1 MNQSSSSFIY
11 HIHLYTVLIISAI
24 RSNTIKLHSNTQII
38 GAQQR
43 RTTKSR
49 LWKNLFYICGI
60 WIMMGMGLRAQT
72 PLNDYLKIAAEQN
85 PSLKAKYNQYLI
97 ALENVNQ
104 QGVLPDPTLSFGY
117 FISPVETRVGAQQ
130 LRLSISQMFPWIGTL
145 ETKEQAA
152 TMISKARFEEFVE
165 AKNLLFLNVKTK
177 WLTLLEIQEEI
188 RITTQ
193 NLSILRSYE
202 PITKTKYEA
211 SLVSLADLVR
221 VQITVEQSETKLE
234 LLELKKLSLVGD
246 FNTLLN
252 RELNTE
258 VPINE
263 SVKIDRQHTASLDSV
278 LVNQPGIKAIQASL
292 EAVDSEVMLAQLKR
306 KPNIGVGLDY
316 VMVNKRQDMVIPD
329 NGKDVLMPMI
339 TLSLPIFGKK
349 NQSVIKEAELK
360 KEVITGQYYG
370 LQNQLRNIWN
380 TTEFDIQASLKEI
393 AQIDSEMNKTQTLL
407 SVLTSEYTNDNRNF
421 EDLLATQQKLLQLQL
436 AKIKSKIKHREAL
449 YMREY
454 LTGST
459 LNQLK

>member
-11 HIHLYTVLIISAI
+11 HINIYTALIISAI
-24 RSNTIKLHSNTQII
+24 ESNILNLYLGIQIV
-38 GAQQR
+38 GAQL
-43 RTTKSR
+43 KESIKWR
-49 LWKNLFYICGI
+49 LWNKVFYICGI

-72 PLNDYLKIAAEQN
+72 PLNEYLRIAAEQN
-85 PSLKAKYNQYLI
+85 PSLKAKYNQYLV

-104 QGVLPDPTLSFGY
+104 QGILPDPNLSFGY

-130 LRLSISQMFPWIGTL
+130 LRLSISQMFPWMGTL
-145 ETKEQAA
+145 KTKEQAA
-152 TMISKARFEEFVE
+152 TMIARARFEEFEE

-188 RITTQ
+188 RITNQ

-234 LLELKKLSLVGD
+234 LLELKKLNLVGD

-263 SVKIDRQHTASLDSV
+263 SVEINRQHMASLDSV
-278 LVNQPGIKAIQASL
+278 LVNQPGVKAIQASL
-292 EAVDSEVMLAQLKR
+292 EAVDNEVILAQLKR
-306 KPNIGVGLDY
+306 KPNIGIGLDY
-316 VMVNKRQDMVIPD
+316 VMVNKRKDMVMAD
-329 NGKDVLMPMI
+329 NGKDVLMPMV

-380 TTEFDIQASLKEI
+380 TTEFDMQSALKEI
-393 AQIDSEMNKTQTLL
+393 EQVDSEMNKTQTLL

-449 YMREY
+449 YKREY

>member
-1 MNQSSSSFIY
+1 
-11 HIHLYTVLIISAI
+11 
-24 RSNTIKLHSNTQII
+24 
-38 GAQQR
+38 
-43 RTTKSR
+43 
-49 LWKNLFYICGI
+49 
-60 WIMMGMGLRAQT
+60 MMGMGLRAQT
-72 PLNDYLKIAAEQN
+72 PLNEYLRIAAEQN
-85 PSLKAKYNQYLI
+85 PSLKAKYNQYLV

-104 QGVLPDPTLSFGY
+104 QGILPDPNLSFGY

-130 LRLSISQMFPWIGTL
+130 LRLSISQMFPWMGTL
-145 ETKEQAA
+145 KTKEQAA
-152 TMISKARFEEFVE
+152 TMIARARFEEFEE

-188 RITTQ
+188 RITNQ

-234 LLELKKLSLVGD
+234 LLELKKLNLVGD

-263 SVKIDRQHTASLDSV
+263 SVEINRQHMASLDSV
-278 LVNQPGIKAIQASL
+278 LVNQPGVKAIQASL
-292 EAVDSEVMLAQLKR
+292 EAVDNEVILAQLKR
-306 KPNIGVGLDY
+306 KPNIGIGLDY
-316 VMVNKRQDMVIPD
+316 VMVNKRKDMVMAD
-329 NGKDVLMPMI
+329 NGKDVLMPMV

-380 TTEFDIQASLKEI
+380 TTEFDMQSALKEI
-393 AQIDSEMNKTQTLL
+393 EQVDSEMNKTQTLL

-449 YMREY
+449 YKREY

>member
-1 MNQSSSSFIY
+1 MNQSSFNFIY
-11 HIHLYTVLIISAI
+11 HLNKYTAPIIWAI
-24 RSNTIKLHSNTQII
+24 RSISIQLLSSSQVAVYQRKRATKLY
-38 GAQQR
+38 
-43 RTTKSR
+43 

-85 PSLKAKYNQYLI
+85 PSLKAKYNQYLV
-97 ALENVNQ
+97 ALENINQ
-104 QGVLPDPTLSFGY
+104 QDVLPDPNLSFGY

-130 LRLSISQMFPWIGTL
+130 LRLSISQMFPWMGTL
-145 ETKEQAA
+145 KTREQAA
-152 TMISKARFEEFVE
+152 SMMAKAKFEEFEE

-177 WLTLLEIQEEI
+177 WLALLEIQEEI
-188 RITTQ
+188 RITTE
-193 NLSILRSYE
+193 NLRILRSYE

-221 VQITVEQSETKLE
+221 VQITVEQSETRLE
-234 LLELKKLSLVGD
+234 LLELKKSSLLGD

-252 RELNTE
+252 RELNRE
-258 VPINE
+258 VLINE
-263 SVKIDRQHTASLDSV
+263 SIEISEQHTASLDSA
-278 LVNQPGIKAIQASL
+278 LVHQSGIKAAQANL
-292 EAVDSEVMLAQLKR
+292 EAVESEIVLSELKR

-316 VMVNKRQDMVIPD
+316 VMVNKRTDMSLPD
-329 NGKDVLMPMI
+329 NGKDVLMPMV
-339 TLSLPIFGKK
+339 TVSLPVFGKK
-349 NQSVIKEAELK
+349 NQSIIKEAELK

-370 LQNQLRNIWN
+370 LQNQVRNVWN
-380 TTEFDIQASLKEI
+380 TTEFDIQTSLKEI
-393 AQIDSEMNKTQTLL
+393 EQIDSEMNKTQTLL

-449 YMREY
+449 YKREY

-459 LNQLK
+459 LNQFK

>member
-11 HIHLYTVLIISAI
+11 HIKIYTAPIISTI
-24 RSNTIKLHSNTQII
+24 QLNTFKLSSNTQII
-38 GAQQR
+38 GAQLKRSIQY
-43 RTTKSR
+43 R
-49 LWKNLFYICGI
+49 LSSKIFYICGI
-60 WIMMGMGLRAQT
+60 WIMMGMGLCAQT

-85 PSLKAKYNQYLI
+85 PSLKAKYSQYLV

-104 QGVLPDPTLSFGY
+104 QGVLPDPNVSFGY

-130 LRLSISQMFPWIGTL
+130 FRLSLSQMFPWMGTL
-145 ETKEQAA
+145 KTKEQAA
-152 TMISKARFEEFVE
+152 TMIAKAKFEEFEEV
-165 AKNLLFLNVKTK
+165 KNLLFLNVKTK
-177 WLTLLEIQEEI
+177 WLSLLEIQEEI

-252 RELNTE
+252 RELNME
-258 VPINE
+258 VLINE
-263 SVKIDRQHTASLDSV
+263 SVEIDSQHTASLDSA

-292 EAVDSEVMLAQLKR
+292 EAVDSEVILAQLKR

-316 VMVNKRQDMVIPD
+316 VMVNKRTDMSLPD
-329 NGKDVLMPMI
+329 NGKDVLMPMV

-449 YMREY
+449 YKREY